1 MLISSFESLAIPV
14 NQKQGL
20 DDKEIKALIGVVES
34 SLHIKTKH
42 QFLTWVQEDFQN
54 IFPHEIM
61 ISFMK
66 DFLNGKTYKNKFCS
80 IYVSNELFESVL
92 CGDDGVMDRVMAIW
106 RRSRAP
112 FLIEPSLGHTCD
124 EENIISVIHKYEL
137 GNIAA
142 HGMHD
147 VNGEILSF
155 FSFMRIPGGIN
166 EHHAYLL
173 EVLIPYV
180 HRALIHAMASDHAN
194 EKGLEC
200 YGGLITH
207 REKEVLT
214 WVKVGK
220 SNWEIATILD
230 ISPRTVKNHVCNIIK
245 KMSVQNRGH
254 AVAKALRLNII

>member
-1 MLISSFESLAIPV
+1 MLISSFENLTLPI

-20 DDKEIKALIGVVES
+20 DDNEVKMLMAVVGS
-34 SLHIKTKH
+34 SLNIKNTQ
-42 QFLTWVQEDFQN
+42 QFLEWAQRDLQN

-66 DFLNGKTYKNKFCS
+66 DFLNGRVYKNKFCS
-80 IYVSNELFESVL
+80 IYVSSDLFESVL

-106 RRSRAP
+106 RRSLAP
-112 FLIEPSLGHTCD
+112 CLIDASLIRTYD
-124 EENIISVIHKYEL
+124 EESIISIMRKYEL
-137 GNIAA
+137 NNIAS

-155 FSFMRIPGGIN
+155 FCFMRIPGDIN
-166 EHHAYLL
+166 ERHAYLL
-173 EVLIPYV
+173 EMLTPYV
-180 HRALIHAMASDHAN
+180 HKALIHAMASDHAN
-194 EKGLEC
+194 EKAIQC
-200 YGGLITH
+200 YGDLITH
-207 REKEVLT
+207 REKEILT

-220 SNWEIATILD
+220 SNWEIAIILD

-245 KMSVQNRGH
+245 KMSAQNRGH

>member
-1 MLISSFESLAIPV
+1 MLISPFENLILPA

-34 SLHIKTKH
+34 SLHIKNQQ
-42 QFLTWVQEDFQN
+42 QFLLWAQGDFQN

-66 DFLNGKTYKNKFCS
+66 DFLNGKTYKNKFCGT
-80 IYVSNELFESVL
+80 YVSNDLFESVL

-106 RRSRAP
+106 RRSLKP
-112 FLIEPSLGHTCD
+112 CLIGSSQNRTCD
-124 EENIISVIHKYEL
+124 EENIASVIHRYEL

-166 EHHAYLL
+166 ERHAYLL

-207 REKEVLT
+207 REKEILT

-245 KMSVQNRGH
+245 KMSAQNRGH

>member
-1 MLISSFESLAIPV
+1 M
-14 NQKQGL
+14 NQQPGL
-20 DDKEIKALIGVVES
+20 DDHEIRALMGVVES
-34 SLHIKTKH
+34 SLHIKNTQ
-42 QFLTWVQEDFQN
+42 QFLMWAQGDLQN

-66 DFLNGKTYKNKFCS
+66 DFLNGKIYKNKFCS
-80 IYVSNELFESVL
+80 IFVSNDLFESVL
-92 CGDDGVMDRVMAIW
+92 CGDDGIMDRVMAIW
-106 RRSRAP
+106 RRSLKP
-112 FLIEPSLGHTCD
+112 CLIGARQNLTCD
-124 EENIISVIHKYEL
+124 EENIVSVIHKYDLE
-137 GNIAA
+137 NIAS

-147 VNGEILSF
+147 VNGEIFSF
-155 FSFMRIPGGIN
+155 FGFMRIPGGIN
-166 EHHAYLL
+166 AHHAYLL

-194 EKGLEC
+194 EKGVEC
-200 YGGLITH
+200 YGDLITH

-220 SNWEIATILD
+220 SNWEIAAILD